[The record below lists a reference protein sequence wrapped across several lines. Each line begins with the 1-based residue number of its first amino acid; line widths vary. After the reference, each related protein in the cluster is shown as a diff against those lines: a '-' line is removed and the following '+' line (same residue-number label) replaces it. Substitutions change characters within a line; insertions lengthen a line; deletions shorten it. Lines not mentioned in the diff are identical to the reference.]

1 MREQRASCVASS
13 GRVDWDRDL
22 TTERDTVQ
30 AMTATM
36 ARRGPDAG
44 DVWLSP
50 RAALG
55 HRRLA
60 VIDIEGGAQ
69 PMIALV
75 PEPVVLTYSG
85 EVYNFRELRS
95 ELEALGHRFRTRS
108 DTEVVLHAYLEWGAD
123 CVQHLNGMFAFAI
136 WDDRWQE
143 LLLARDRLGIKPL
156 YYAEQGSG
164 LLFGSEP
171 KALLANPLFQPEIDA
186 EGLADLLVRTMARRP
201 CNAIFRGLREVR
213 PGHIVQVSRDGVRE
227 SAYWRLTSRP
237 HTDDLPTTVA
247 TLRGLLEDIVDR
259 QLISDVPLCTLLSGG
274 LDSSAITALAAGGLE
289 RQGRGRVVTFAV
301 DFTGSEHDFQPSAI
315 RTATRHTCRRWP
327 SMSMRGTPISCS
339 IRRTY

>member
-1 MREQRASCVASS
+1 MC
-13 GRVDWDRDL
+13 GITGWVDWDRDL

-50 RAALG
+50 RAVLG

-60 VIDIEGGAQ
+60 VIDIESSTQ

-85 EVYNFRELRS
+85 KVYNFRELHS

-108 DTEVVLHAYLEWGAD
+108 DTEVVLHAYLEWGAN
-123 CVQHLNGMFAFAI
+123 CVQRLNGMFAFAI
-136 WDDRWQE
+136 WDDRRQE

-186 EGLADLLVRTMARRP
+186 EGLADLLVLTMARRP
-201 CNAIFRGLREVR
+201 GNAIFRGLREVQ
-213 PGHIVQVSRDGVRE
+213 PGHIVQVSRWRARIRLLTAHQPA
-227 SAYWRLTSRP
+227 AYR
-237 HTDDLPTTVA
+237 
-247 TLRGLLEDIVDR
+247 
-259 QLISDVPLCTLLSGG
+259 
-274 LDSSAITALAAGGLE
+274 
-289 RQGRGRVVTFAV
+289 
-301 DFTGSEHDFQPSAI
+301 
-315 RTATRHTCRRWP
+315 
-327 SMSMRGTPISCS
+327 
-339 IRRTY
+339 